1 MKFNIQSKL
10 LFTHLQAVSKVVN
23 SKNTI
28 SILDNFLFNL
38 SGNMLVITASDQE
51 TTLTTQVE
59 VANAEGSG
67 KFAAG
72 VKELLDM
79 LKELP
84 DQGLAV
90 EINDQNLAIN
100 INYLNGEFNFIGING
115 NEFPTKAQSEEEV
128 KTFILPAEK
137 VARGIQQTVFAV
149 GTESLRPMMM
159 GIYWD
164 IKPEEIAFVSTDT
177 HKLVR
182 FRELGL
188 STGLEASFIL
198 PTKPATILASIL
210 DKQEGDVK
218 ITIDSKSATFESA
231 DYTMSCRFVN
241 GRYPNYNSVIPQ
253 DNQYT
258 LTIDRMTMLTA
269 IKRVSVTASP
279 GGLVKFDLKENQ
291 IHLSTQDIDFSK
303 SSEEVIACDYSGA
316 EMLIGFNDDNII
328 DVLNNIGHDMV
339 TLELMDP
346 SRAGIFKP
354 AEQRE
359 NEDLLILLMPMMVM
373 G

>member
-10 LFTHLQAVSKVVN
+10 LLTHLQAVSKVVN

-28 SILDNFLFNL
+28 TILDNFLFNL
-38 SGNMLVITASDQE
+38 SGNTLVITASDQE
-51 TTLTTQVE
+51 TTLTTHVE
-59 VANAEGSG
+59 VTNAEGSG

-84 DQGLAV
+84 DQGLSV

-100 INYLNGEFNFIGING
+100 ITYMNGEFNFIGLNG
-115 NEFPTKAQSEEEV
+115 NEFPTKAQVEGDV
-128 KTFILPAEK
+128 KTMVLPANK
-137 VARGIQQTVFAV
+137 IARGIQQTIFAV

-159 GIYWD
+159 GIFWD

-182 FRELGL
+182 FRELNL
-188 STGLEASFIL
+188 NTGLEQSFIL

-218 ITIDSKSATFESA
+218 ITIDAKSATFESA

-258 LTIDRMTMLTA
+258 LTIDRLTMLAA

-291 IHLSTQDIDFSK
+291 IHLSTQDIDYSK
-303 SSEEVIACDYSGA
+303 SSEEVVACDYTGA

-328 DVLNNIGHDMV
+328 DVLNNIAGDMV
-339 TLELMDP
+339 TVDLIDP

-359 NEDLLILLMPMMVM
+359 NEDLLVLLMPMMVM
-373 G
+373 A

>member
-23 SKNTI
+23 SKNPI

-38 SGNMLVITASDQE
+38 SGNTLVITASDQE
-51 TTLTTQVE
+51 TTLTTHVE
-59 VANAEGSG
+59 VTNAEGSG

-100 INYLNGEFNFIGING
+100 ISYLNGEFNFIGING
-115 NEFPTKAQSEEEV
+115 NEFPVKAPNEDNA
-128 KTFILPAEK
+128 KTFVLPAEK
-137 VARGIQQTVFAV
+137 VARGIQQTIFAV
-149 GTESLRPMMM
+149 GTESLRPVMM

-164 IKPEEIAFVSTDT
+164 IKPDEIAFVSTDT

-182 FRELGL
+182 FRELSL
-188 STGLEASFIL
+188 NTGLEQSFIL
-198 PTKPATILASIL
+198 PTKPASILASIL

-218 ITIDSKSATFESA
+218 ITIDTKSATFESA
-231 DYTMSCRFVN
+231 DYLLSCRFVN

-253 DNQYT
+253 DNQHT
-258 LTIDRMTMLTA
+258 VTIDRMTILAA
-269 IKRVSVTASP
+269 IKRVSVTANS
-279 GGLVKFDLKENQ
+279 GGLVKLDLKENQ

-303 SSEEVIACDYSGA
+303 SSEEVISCDYAGP

-339 TLELMDP
+339 TIELMDP

-354 AEQRE
+354 GEQRE
-359 NEDLLILLMPMMVM
+359 NEDLLILLMPMMVLA
-373 G
+373 